1 MDDGCINVNTS
12 KQRSS
17 IQHTIK
23 IATCVDLKTVE
34 IIIKYFKERWNITM
48 RKFSEGNG
56 FSIATSSEE
65 DCKKF
70 VEIVKPY
77 IKEVPSLL
85 YKVRNNF
92 TKQEFIEMQARS
104 AERLIE
110 AMI

>member
-1 MDDGCINVNTS
+1 
-12 KQRSS
+12 
-17 IQHTIK
+17 
-23 IATCVDLKTVE
+23 
-34 IIIKYFKERWNITM
+34 M
-48 RKFSEGNG
+48 RKFPEGNG

-85 YKVRNNF
+85 YKIRNNF

-104 AERLIE
+104 AGHLDEV
-110 AMI
+110 MI

>member
-1 MDDGCINVNTS
+1 
-12 KQRSS
+12 
-17 IQHTIK
+17 
-23 IATCVDLKTVE
+23 
-34 IIIKYFKERWNITM
+34 M